1 MIREVRFSS
10 VLYARLKVI
19 LSEGGCAALPTFLNS
34 LTVSQFRT
42 AGYIICDRIALEI
55 PKEHFWNLFHTLVSY
70 NNRAFLVTMLH
81 PLVQRLRV
89 GDVSLS
95 DQGFLSLIPCLTEID
110 KDKMLNIILPLQTHP
125 QYVVHLLDVL
135 KIESPLKR
143 IKILLPMATVP
154 CAYVLFRTLRY
165 VEHDHSLLLRV
176 AATLIKQGDSVSFN
190 VASIMKVFFA
200 LNDLKGTFSLRLQP
214 WELSRI
220 ENSFEAFSQAVTSM

>member
-1 MIREVRFSS
+1 
-10 VLYARLKVI
+10 
-19 LSEGGCAALPTFLNS
+19 
-34 LTVSQFRT
+34 
-42 AGYIICDRIALEI
+42 
-55 PKEHFWNLFHTLVSY
+55 
-70 NNRAFLVTMLH
+70 
-81 PLVQRLRV
+81 
-89 GDVSLS
+89 
-95 DQGFLSLIPCLTEID
+95 
-110 KDKMLNIILPLQTHP
+110 MLNIILPLQTQP

>member
-10 VLYARLKVI
+10 VLYTRLNAI
-19 LSEGGCAALPTFLNS
+19 LSEGGCTALPNFLDS
-34 LTVSQFRT
+34 LIVSQFRT

-135 KIESPLKR
+135 KIESPQKR

-154 CAYVLFRTLRY
+154 CAYVLFR
-165 VEHDHSLLLRV
+165 
-176 AATLIKQGDSVSFN
+176 
-190 VASIMKVFFA
+190 
-200 LNDLKGTFSLRLQP
+200 
-214 WELSRI
+214 
-220 ENSFEAFSQAVTSM
+220 